1 MHRTVSTHLSG
12 MKMNNNLWHLIL
24 IDNNQNRYI
33 TRSGI
38 YKPVEMKHFTAQDC
52 EGVIRKISNKM
63 IYNDSFL
70 IIITIQTILI
80 SFNNF
85 QKIASYFLYR
95 HEWLLQADFRS
106 VINVKPAKGW
116 FFTWIILQMTS

>member
-1 MHRTVSTHLSG
+1 
-12 MKMNNNLWHLIL
+12 
-24 IDNNQNRYI
+24 
-33 TRSGI
+33 
-38 YKPVEMKHFTAQDC
+38 
-52 EGVIRKISNKM
+52 M

-70 IIITIQTILI
+70 ISLQYKQYLPVLTI
-80 SFNNF
+80 F

-95 HEWLLQADFRS
+95 HEWLLQADFRT

>member
-1 MHRTVSTHLSG
+1 
-12 MKMNNNLWHLIL
+12 
-24 IDNNQNRYI
+24 
-33 TRSGI
+33 
-38 YKPVEMKHFTAQDC
+38 
-52 EGVIRKISNKM
+52 M

-70 IIITIQTILI
+70 IIITIQTILT

>member
-1 MHRTVSTHLSG
+1 
-12 MKMNNNLWHLIL
+12 
-24 IDNNQNRYI
+24 
-33 TRSGI
+33 
-38 YKPVEMKHFTAQDC
+38 
-52 EGVIRKISNKM
+52 M

-70 IIITIQTILI
+70 ISLQYKKKIQTILT